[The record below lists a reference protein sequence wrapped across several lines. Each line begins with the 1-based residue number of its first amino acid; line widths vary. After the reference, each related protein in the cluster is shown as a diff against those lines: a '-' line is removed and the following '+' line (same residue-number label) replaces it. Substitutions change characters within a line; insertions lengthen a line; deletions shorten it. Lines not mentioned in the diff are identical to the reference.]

1 MILQALTRYYERLLK
16 QGAEGVAPP
25 GYSPG
30 KISYEIVLAADGR
43 VAAVN
48 DIRDTSGKKPRPD
61 SLIVPQPPK
70 RSSNIA
76 PCFLSDKTSYVLG
89 VSATSKRAEQEHT
102 AFKNLHL
109 QQLGKSD
116 DPGLQALCRFLKS
129 WSPDTFTADSRFS
142 EDMLDANLVFRLDGD
157 RQRLHERAAARAI
170 WEQLV
175 SASEA
180 TTPQACL
187 ITGDERPPALLHP
200 AIKGVRGAQS
210 SGASIVSFNLD
221 SFKSYGKDQGAN
233 APVSQEAAFA
243 YTAALNYLLRAGTDN
258 FQKLQIG
265 DTTVVFWA
273 EADDAEQAE
282 EAELTFGALLNGV
295 TADDDSEAQKIRDVL
310 DNVAKGRPLGSIDP
324 KLQDGTRMYV
334 LGLAPNA
341 ARLSIRFWEVGTLGV
356 FARRFAEHARDFRI
370 EPLPWR
376 TAPSAWR
383 VVLAT
388 IPTRIL
394 DKSKRDISDLH
405 INDRDANTSD
415 AIKNLVGEFMRSV
428 LSGRPYPRSLLSA
441 ALLRIR
447 SDKRIAKERNDRYV
461 FGLRAAICKAIPS
474 REYRLGLRQREEEP
488 PVSLNKESTHPGYR
502 LGRLFAV
509 LEDVQRGALGGRVNA
524 TIRDRYYGAASATP
538 ASVFPILLRNAQNHL
553 AKLRKEKP
561 GFAVNLEKDIIEI
574 IGGLPEAF
582 PRSLPIEAQGQFAI
596 GYYHQSQAR
605 FKKSDKDNET
615 KPEGAHA

>member
-1 MILQALTRYYERLLK
+1 MILQALTRYYERLLE
-16 QGAEGVAPP
+16 QGTEGIAPP
-25 GYSPG
+25 GYSPVG
-30 KISYEIVLAADGR
+30 ISYEIVLAADGR
-43 VAAVN
+43 VVAVN
-48 DIRDTSGKKPRPD
+48 DIRDTSGKKPQPGI
-61 SLIVPQPPK
+61 LIVPQPPK

-89 VSATSKRAEQEHT
+89 VSATSKRAEKEHT
-102 AFKNLHL
+102 EFKSLHL

-116 DPGLQALCRFLKS
+116 DPGLQALCRFLQN
-129 WSPDTFTADSRFS
+129 WSPDTFTADTRFS

-170 WEQLV
+170 WEQLA

-180 TTPQACL
+180 ATPQTCL

-243 YTAALNYLLRAGTDN
+243 YTTALNYLLRAGSDN

-273 EADDAEQAE
+273 EADDAGQAE
-282 EAELTFGALLNGV
+282 EAELTFGALLDGV

-310 DNVAKGRPLGSIDP
+310 ENIGKGRPLTSVDP
-324 KLQDGTRMYV
+324 KLQDGTRMFV

-341 ARLSIRFWEVGTLGV
+341 SRLSIRFWEVGTLGV
-356 FARRFAEHARDFRI
+356 FARRFAEHAQDLRI
-370 EPLPWR
+370 EPLPWK

-388 IPTRIL
+388 APNRAGTKPKM
-394 DKSKRDISDLH
+394 D
-405 INDRDANTSD
+405 DA
-415 AIKNLVGEFMRSV
+415 AANLVGEFLRAV
-428 LSGRPYPRSLLSA
+428 LTGRPYPRSLLA
-441 ALLRIR
+441 ATLMRMRADHTI
-447 SDKRIAKERNDRYV
+447 S
-461 FGLRAAICKAIPS
+461 GLRAAICKAIPS

-561 GFAVNLEKDIIEI
+561 GFAVNLEKDITEI
-574 IGGLPEAF
+574 IGGLPDAF
-582 PRSLPIEAQGQFAI
+582 PRSLSIEAQGQFAI
-596 GYYHQSQAR
+596 GYYHQSKAR
-605 FKKSDKDNET
+605 FQKKTELDNDSKE
-615 KPEGAHA
+615 KPA